1 LVRLRTLPDA
11 DSLRAAFGAGG
22 SVAVIG
28 AGWIGCEVAA
38 AARAH
43 GCEVALIE
51 QGATPLEAVLGTE
64 LGALFA
70 DLHRSHGVN
79 LVTGAGVAAI
89 DSGRVRLTDGTE
101 IAGETVVVGVG
112 VAPDTRLAT
121 AAGLDVDN
129 GILVDEHLRTSA
141 ADVFAAGDVANAVH
155 PHYGRR
161 VRVEHW
167 ANALNQGPA
176 AARSMLGGEEPYAK
190 LPYFFSDQ
198 YELGMEY
205 IGLPGPA
212 DRLVVRR
219 AGDELALRALWL
231 DAGDRVT
238 AGMHVNEWDTIEAIE
253 RLIESGEAVD
263 PEGALVA

>member
-1 LVRLRTLPDA
+1 M
-11 DSLRAAFGAGG
+11 
-22 SVAVIG
+22 
-28 AGWIGCEVAA
+28 
-38 AARAH
+38 
-43 GCEVALIE
+43 
-51 QGATPLEAVLGTE
+51 
-64 LGALFA
+64 
-70 DLHRSHGVN
+70 
-79 LVTGAGVAAI
+79 
-89 DSGRVRLTDGTE
+89 
-101 IAGETVVVGVG
+101 VGVG

-176 AARSMLGGEEPYAK
+176 AARSMLGGDEAYAK

-205 IGLPGPA
+205 VGLHGPA
-212 DRLVVRR
+212 SIGSSC
-219 AGDELALRALWL
+219 AGPTDELALRALWL
-231 DAGDRVT
+231 DADDRVT
-238 AGMHVNEWDTIEAIE
+238 AGMHINEWDTIEEIE
-253 RLIESGEAVD
+253 QRLTS
-263 PEGALVA
+263 